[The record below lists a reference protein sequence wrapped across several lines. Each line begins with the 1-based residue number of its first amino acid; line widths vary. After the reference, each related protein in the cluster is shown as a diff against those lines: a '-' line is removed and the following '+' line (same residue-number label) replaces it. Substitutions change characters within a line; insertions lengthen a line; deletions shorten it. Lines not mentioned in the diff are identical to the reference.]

1 MKGDDSKLSDEII
14 VGEYMPGDEEKIIG
28 LLQEVYGDWPR
39 VDLECTA
46 LERWT
51 WKYPENQHG
60 KYIVKVA
67 KHSHRVV
74 GVSQQYGVRVKVG
87 GEMVDWGYTGDMA
100 VHPDYRRRGISN
112 RLIEHD
118 VKLRLEKDTPSRYFV
133 TRNPYLIKSYSERFH
148 EFPFS
153 VTVLIHVK
161 DIDKQL
167 QAIPVDNPSLMKMG
181 YTVVKQLQDI
191 KNVIRGSRVDPEV
204 KVVKV
209 ERFGD
214 QIDVFWDKV
223 RDDYDFI
230 IERKRGYLDWRYCD
244 RRAGDFDVK
253 LALDGSEVI
262 GYCVNRVNR
271 YRREYPIGFV
281 VDLLTLKGREDAAD
295 ALLSNAMKYFEDNEV
310 NTVLAACTKRHPL
323 WTRFQRQGFIDT
335 RIDFKMYY
343 KSPEK
348 QYECLRDPKLR
359 AHFMFGDIDSLP
371 VEVSIKT

>member
-1 MKGDDSKLSDEII
+1 VSDEII
-14 VGEYMPGDEEKIIG
+14 FDEYQPGDVKQIIG

-46 LERWT
+46 LDHWT

-60 KYIVKVA
+60 KRVVSVA
-67 KHSHRVV
+67 KHGDRVV
-74 GVSQQYGVRVKVG
+74 GVSQQYAVRVKVG
-87 GEMVDWGYTGDMA
+87 GEIDDWGYAGDLV

-112 RLIEHD
+112 MLVEHD
-118 VKLRLEKDTPSRYFV
+118 VKLRHEYDMPSSYFV
-133 TRNPYLIKSYSERFH
+133 TRNPYLVKSYSEKFP

-161 DIDKQL
+161 DIDKQI
-167 QAIPVDNPSLMKMG
+167 QAIPVDNPSLMKIG

-191 KNVIRGSRVDPEV
+191 RNVIRGNRDDPEV
-204 KVVKV
+204 KVVKAD
-209 ERFGD
+209 RFGS

-230 IERKRGYLDWRYCD
+230 IERKRSYLNWRYCD

-253 LALDGSEVI
+253 LAMDGSEVI
-262 GYCVNRVNR
+262 GFCVNRVNR

-281 VDLLTLKGREDAAD
+281 VDLQTMKNREDAAD
-295 ALLSNAMKYFEDNEV
+295 ALLLDAMKYFEGNDV
-310 NTVLAACTKRHPL
+310 NTVLAACTKTHPL
-323 WTRFQRQGFIDT
+323 WTRFQRQGFVDT
-335 RIDFKMYY
+335 RIDFILYY
-343 KSPEK
+343 NSPVK
-348 QYECLRDPKLR
+348 QYECLRDTKLR
-359 AHFMFGDIDSLP
+359 VNFMFGDIDSLP

>member
-1 MKGDDSKLSDEII
+1 MS
-14 VGEYMPGDEEKIIG
+14 GDEEKIIG

-46 LERWT
+46 LDHWT

-60 KYIVKVA
+60 KCIVKVA
-67 KHSHRVV
+67 KHGYRVV
-74 GVSQQYGVRVKVG
+74 GVSQQYAVRVKVG

-112 RLIEHD
+112 RLIEHE

-133 TRNPYLIKSYSERFH
+133 TRNPYLIKSYSEKFS

-191 KNVIRGSRVDPEV
+191 RNVIRGSRDDPDV

-214 QIDVFWDKV
+214 QIDVFWDKI

-230 IERKRGYLDWRYCD
+230 IERKMGYLDWRYCD
-244 RRAGDFDVK
+244 QRAGDFNVK
-253 LALDGSEVI
+253 LASIHRNKLD
-262 GYCVNRVNR
+262 
-271 YRREYPIGFV
+271 RRP
-281 VDLLTLKGREDAAD
+281 
-295 ALLSNAMKYFEDNEV
+295 
-310 NTVLAACTKRHPL
+310 
-323 WTRFQRQGFIDT
+323 TRQQAKVT
-335 RIDFKMYY
+335 
-343 KSPEK
+343 EK
-348 QYECLRDPKLR
+348 K
-359 AHFMFGDIDSLP
+359 
-371 VEVSIKT
+371 